1 MTVVAARARRRPSF
15 VSGPGRR
22 GRRFRLEILWTSTCI
37 YKKKRSVRIQPVFL
51 SLSCPV
57 AFRDASRIATEAAR
71 RASSLL
77 HPASIRRDRWA
88 LLQGQDDWL
97 HAGLDLAQLCGFIRT
112 AQLVWHVR
120 PPIGEM
126 RSINPITSSVRN
138 GTDFSLST
146 GPKRAGDLDRPTLS
160 PFPLPRPPADPSLLR
175 YRLLA
180 TTLSRPMRSTGDD
193 PEQKGR

>member
-126 RSINPITSSVRN
+126 RSINPITSSVLATERN
-138 GTDFSLST
+138 RFFAVDWSETSRR
-146 GPKRAGDLDRPTLS
+146 PRPTD
-160 PFPLPRPPADPSLLR
+160 PLPLPPPPPAR
-175 YRLLA
+175 
-180 TTLSRPMRSTGDD
+180 RPIAVALQAAGNDAVEADAQHR
-193 PEQKGR
+193 